1 MQPDYGIRTTVEMPF
16 DEAVRRTREALQKQG
31 FGILSEID
39 IQQKLKEKVGADMP
53 RYLILGACNPP
64 LAHKALQAEPE
75 LGLLLP
81 CNVIVYEKEGGGT
94 VVAAVDPD
102 AMLSVVDNA
111 AVAEIAREAKTRLR
125 TVIDEVATTR

>member
-16 DEAVRRTREALQKQG
+16 DEAVQRTREALQKQG

-125 TVIDEVATTR
+125 TVIDEVATAR

>member
-1 MQPDYGIRTTVEMPF
+1 MQPDYGIRTTVEIPF

-39 IQQKLKEKVGADMP
+39 IQQKLKEKVGAAMP
-53 RYLILGACNPP
+53 RYLILGACNPS

-94 VVAAVDPD
+94 VVTAVDPD

-125 TVIDEVATTR
+125 TVIDEVATAR